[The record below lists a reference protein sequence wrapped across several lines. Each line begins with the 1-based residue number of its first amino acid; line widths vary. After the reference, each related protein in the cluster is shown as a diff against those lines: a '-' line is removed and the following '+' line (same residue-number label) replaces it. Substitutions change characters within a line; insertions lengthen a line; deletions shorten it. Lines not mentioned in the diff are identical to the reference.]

1 MTFKIYIIYLFI
13 DNICHDNLFFVYMIY
28 LPIYRLF
35 VGTEMFEFLSIDTGP
50 IDPSIFMLPK
60 HVNCTWEED

>member
-1 MTFKIYIIYLFI
+1 MTLFYTLYIRMYLLT
-13 DNICHDNLFFVYMIY
+13 CRM
-28 LPIYRLF
+28 F

-60 HVNCTWEED
+60 NVNCTWAED